1 MLFYLTI
8 FIRFALIKK
17 IMKEKILKIL
27 QENSIEIKN
36 LDNILFD
43 LEIFFANCDLTEA
56 QRISALK
63 IMSKISNG

>member
-1 MLFYLTI
+1 
-8 FIRFALIKK
+8 
-17 IMKEKILKIL
+17 MKEKILKIL